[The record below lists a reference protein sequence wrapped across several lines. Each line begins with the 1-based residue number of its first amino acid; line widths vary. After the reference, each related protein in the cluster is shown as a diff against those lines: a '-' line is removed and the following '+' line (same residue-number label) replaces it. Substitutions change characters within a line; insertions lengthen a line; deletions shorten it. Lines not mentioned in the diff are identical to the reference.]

1 MPQGKPRAPVFL
13 TAAQLQ
19 PPSVPP
25 ALHYQFRPDAP
36 HPYLIE
42 RGLSDDA
49 LEYFDLGCSAQ
60 AINLHGRAPIPLH
73 AADGTL
79 TGYAARWPAD
89 PVPRDKAKYRFLG
102 AGEDEPFNLHRVL
115 KVGGSVP
122 ILLTTAPFDVFH
134 LWQYGYESVLG
145 LFTYELKDRTLH
157 RILDHFPSRQF
168 ILLFDET
175 ERGRGLR
182 SYLTER
188 LSRVAY
194 VRAME
199 FLESGRKVESLTREE
214 VKEEL

>member
-13 TAAQLQ
+13 TASQLQ
-19 PPSVPP
+19 PPPVPP

-36 HPYLIE
+36 HPYLVG

-49 LEYFDLGCSAQ
+49 LEYFDLGCSAE
-60 AINLHGRAPIPLH
+60 AINLHGRAPIPLQ

-89 PVPRDKAKYRFLG
+89 PVPRAKAKYRFLG
-102 AGEDEPFNLHRVL
+102 EGEDEPFNLHRVL
-115 KVGGSVP
+115 KVGGSIP
-122 ILLTTAPFDVFH
+122 IVLTTAPFDVFH
-134 LWQYGYESVLG
+134 LWQCGYESVLG
-145 LFTYELKDRTLH
+145 IFTYEIKDRTLH
-157 RILDHFPSRQF
+157 RMLDHFPTRQF

-199 FLESGRKVESLTREE
+199 FLESGRKVGSLTREE
-214 VKEEL
+214 VRDEL